1 MRAARWLG
9 GLGLVLGL
17 TSLSEAQ
24 QAVSFN
30 GSFSGTATRNVP
42 LDTSRL
48 STPLP
53 PVPQRPGKSRLFNLF
68 PSFMSLSS
76 LIPTPGLRPTGNP
89 YAPQSL
95 K

>member
-17 TSLSEAQ
+17 SSLTQAQ
-24 QAVSFN
+24 QAVTFN

-42 LDTSRL
+42 LNTGNL

-53 PVPQRPGKSRLFNLF
+53 PVPQRAGKSRLFNLL
-68 PSFMSLSS
+68 PSFASLSS
-76 LIPTPGLRPTGNP
+76 IIPMPGLKPTGNP